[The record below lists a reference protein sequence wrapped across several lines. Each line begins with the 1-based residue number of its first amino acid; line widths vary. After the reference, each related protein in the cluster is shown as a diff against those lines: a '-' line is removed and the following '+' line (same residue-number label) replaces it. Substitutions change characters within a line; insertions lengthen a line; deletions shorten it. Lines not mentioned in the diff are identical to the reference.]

1 MTRGAFQ
8 IAEEEFGHEWMRA
21 PFPAFGGKSR
31 VAGMV
36 WSRIGDVDNWI
47 EPFCFSAAA
56 TLLRPAS
63 HVPRMETINDACAF
77 VSNFWRATA
86 RDPDAVAEFC
96 NWPVNEADLEARHK
110 WLVTAARKREH
121 AERMRDDPDYYDA
134 KIAGWWCWGLAQW
147 IGGGWCAGE
156 WNGRGDDDSRGRGT
170 HGGDC
175 AKRPHLGHAGMG
187 VHRKLPHLGDAG
199 RGVHRQRPHL
209 GHAGRGEEARRG
221 DVLRQW
227 FQALRD
233 RLRNVRVACGD
244 WRRVCD
250 SDATTLSSSS
260 TCGVFL
266 DPPYSKTTDDG
277 RKNRDGDIYIN
288 DRDQDVCALVR
299 DVREWCAKW
308 GAVPGMRIALC
319 GYEGEGHEELES
331 LGWTVEAWKAQGGY
345 ANTHKTGG
353 DGRNNR
359 HRERI
364 WFSPECE
371 KEAMLW
377 E

>member
-47 EPFCFSAAA
+47 EPFCFSAAV

-63 HVPRMETINDACAF
+63 HDPRMETINDACAF
-77 VSNFWRATA
+77 VANFWRATT
-86 RDPDAVAEFC
+86 RDPDAVAEWC

-110 WLVTAARKREH
+110 WLVASARKREH

-156 WNGRGDDDSRGRGT
+156 WNGRGSPDSKGSGT

-175 AKRPHLGHAGMG
+175 AKRPHLGS
-187 VHRKLPHLGDAG
+187 AG
-199 RGVHRQRPHL
+199 RGVHRQLPHL
-209 GHAGRGEEARRG
+209 GSAGGGEESRRG
-221 DVLRQW
+221 DVLRGW
-227 FQALRD
+227 FAALRD

-250 SDATTLSSSS
+250 SDAKTLSNSS

-299 DVREWCAKW
+299 DVREWCEKW
-308 GAVPGMRIALC
+308 GANPRMKIALC
-319 GYEGEGHEELES
+319 GYEGEGHEALERI
-331 LGWTVEAWKAQGGY
+331 GWEVVAWEAHGGY
-345 ANTHKTGG
+345 ANARKTKG
-353 DGRNNR
+353 DGENNR

-364 WFSPECE
+364 WFSPGCA
-371 KEAMLW
+371 KEATLW
-377 E
+377 A

>member
-1 MTRGAFQ
+1 MTDGLIQ

-31 VAGMV
+31 VADLV

-77 VSNFWRATA
+77 VANFWRATA
-86 RDPDAVAEFC
+86 RDPDAVAEWC

-110 WLVTAARKREH
+110 WLVAAARKREH
-121 AERMRDDPDYYDA
+121 AERMRDDPDYFDA

-147 IGGGWCAGE
+147 IGSGWCAGE
-156 WNGRGDDDSRGRGT
+156 WNGRGNPESMGTGT
-170 HGGDC
+170 HGGDY
-175 AKRPHLGHAGMG
+175 AKRPHLGGAGKG
-187 VHRKLPHLGDAG
+187 VHRQLPHLGGAG
-199 RGVHRQRPHL
+199 K
-209 GHAGRGEEARRG
+209 GEESRRG

-250 SDATTLSSSS
+250 SDATTLSHSL

-266 DPPYSKTTDDG
+266 DPPYSKTTVEG
-277 RKNRDGDIYIN
+277 RRNRDGNIYAN